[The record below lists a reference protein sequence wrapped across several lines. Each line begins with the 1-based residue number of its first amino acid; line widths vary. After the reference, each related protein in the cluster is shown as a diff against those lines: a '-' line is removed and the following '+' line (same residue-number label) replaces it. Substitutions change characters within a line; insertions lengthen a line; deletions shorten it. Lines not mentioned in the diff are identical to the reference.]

1 MQTPIVSHNTSFAA
15 LMELLD
21 YILYCIQGIITDKD
35 AGKCK
40 YYQKHKTNNRKN
52 VFKKNYVSKGKND
65 NCLLPRSSTVQNIFL
80 LIICWFYF

>member
-40 YYQKHKTNNRKN
+40 YY
-52 VFKKNYVSKGKND
+52 
-65 NCLLPRSSTVQNIFL
+65 
-80 LIICWFYF
+80 